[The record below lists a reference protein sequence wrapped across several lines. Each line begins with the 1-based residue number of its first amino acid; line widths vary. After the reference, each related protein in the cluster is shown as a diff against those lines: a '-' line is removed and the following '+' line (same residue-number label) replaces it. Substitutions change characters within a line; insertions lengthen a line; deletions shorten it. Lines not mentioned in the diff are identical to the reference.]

1 MKDRPCS
8 PNSRRHS
15 ACNHP
20 FDKNGNKLREWQ
32 QKPFISF
39 IVSGKDVSY
48 LEFFK
53 KLKERTD
60 IIVAVQE
67 LCLFRIVDGSHSP
80 YNVTRIYTADN
91 NKNLEIVEWKC
102 YRSVYSNNN
111 KLFLISKFLDVIEEV
126 VSGLD

>member
-1 MKDRPCS
+1 
-8 PNSRRHS
+8 
-15 ACNHP
+15 
-20 FDKNGNKLREWQ
+20 
-32 QKPFISF
+32 
-39 IVSGKDVSY
+39 VSGKDVSY

-102 YRSVYSNNN
+102 YRSVYFNNN
-111 KLFLISKFLDVIEEV
+111 KLFLILKFLDVIKEV
-126 VSGLD
+126 ISGLD